1 MIPQETI
8 SRIFD
13 TARIEEVV
21 GDFVQLKKSG
31 SNYKGLSPWTNERTP
46 SFMVSPAKGI
56 FKDFSSGKGG
66 NVVTFLMELEHFS
79 YPEALRWLA
88 NRYGIEVEEEEQ
100 TPEQIKAK
108 NKRES
113 LFIVNKFARDW
124 FAEQMHQTAEG
135 KSIGLSYFKQR
146 GFSPEIIKK
155 FELGFSPESR
165 DALSNAALKN
175 GYQKEYLIET
185 GLSIEL
191 DNPKGALLDRF
202 RGRVIFPIHDVSG
215 RIAGFGGRILR
226 TDKKTAKYLNSP
238 ESEIYHKSKFLFGIY
253 FAKQAIVKADECY
266 LVEGYTDVLS
276 MHQAGLENVA
286 ASSGTALT
294 QEQIRMVRRYTPNLT
309 ILYDSDPAGIK
320 ASFRGIDMALEEGM
334 NVRVVLFP
342 EGEDPDSFAQKHS
355 QEELEKYISSNRRDF
370 IHFKAGILGEEA
382 KDDPIKKS
390 ELIREI
396 LQSISK
402 IPDRIAR
409 EVYVRE
415 TGVIFDMSEQVLHSE
430 LARIL
435 NKKRRDHSKQE
446 QRQQEEDAFQV
457 VKPDRAKQAEPAE
470 GDYEQEKGLIS
481 LMLNYGN
488 ERIVLEWEGEKEE
501 VTVAQEIAVELH
513 ADELSFN
520 HPVFQ
525 RIFTTISQRIENEE
539 PWSLNDFTD
548 RDEDPEVKSMAVEL
562 TFEKYELAAWDKREI
577 VVPKPV
583 ERVKRDLEQRI
594 LHFKRKRIYQILNE
608 IEQKLKEGF
617 ELEQDRER
625 LVEQQ
630 MKFNKMRRDLD
641 KRFGRVV

>member
-1 MIPQETI
+1 LIPQETI

-113 LFIVNKFARDW
+113 LYIVNKFARDW

-146 GFSPEIIKK
+146 GFSAEIIKK

-165 DALSNAALKN
+165 DALSSAALKN

-342 EGEDPDSFAQKHS
+342 EGEDPDSFSQKHS
-355 QEELEKYISSNRRDF
+355 QEELEKYIAANRKDF

-382 KDDPIKKS
+382 KGDPIKKS

-435 NKKRRDHSKQE
+435 NKKRRDQSKQE
-446 QRQQEEDAFQV
+446 QKQQEEEAFQV
-457 VKPDRAKQAEPAE
+457 VRPSEAKQAQPAE

-481 LMLNYGN
+481 LILNHGN
-488 ERIVLEWEGEKEE
+488 ERIVVEWEGQSEE
-501 VTVAQEIAVELH
+501 VTVAEEIVAELH
-513 ADELSFN
+513 TDELSFN

-525 RIFTTISQRIENEE
+525 RIYTTVAQKIENGEL
-539 PWSLNDFTD
+539 WSLNDFTD
-548 RDEDPEVKSMAVEL
+548 RDEDPDVKSMAVEL
-562 TFEKYELAAWDKREI
+562 TFEKYELADWDKRQI
-577 VVPKPV
+577 IVPKPV
-583 ERVKRDLEQRI
+583 ERVKRDLEERI
-594 LHFKRKRIYQILNE
+594 LHFKRKRILQIMNANM
-608 IEQKLKEGF
+608 QKMKEGF
-617 ELEQDRER
+617 ETEEDRDR
-625 LVEQQ
+625 IYEQQ
-630 MKFNKMRRDLD
+630 MKFRQMLLELD

>member
-113 LFIVNKFARDW
+113 LYIVNKFARDW
-124 FAEQMHQTAEG
+124 FSEQMHQTAEG

-146 GFSPEIIKK
+146 GFSAEIIKK

-165 DALSNAALKN
+165 DALSSAALKN

-342 EGEDPDSFAQKHS
+342 EGEDPDSFSQKHS
-355 QEELEKYISSNRRDF
+355 QEELEKYIAANRKDF

-382 KDDPIKKS
+382 KGDPIKKS

-435 NKKRRDHSKQE
+435 NKKRRDQSKQE
-446 QRQQEEDAFQV
+446 QKQQEEEAFQV
-457 VKPDRAKQAEPAE
+457 VRPSEAKQAQPAE

-481 LMLNYGN
+481 LILNHGN
-488 ERIVLEWEGEKEE
+488 ERIVVEWEGQSEE
-501 VTVAQEIAVELH
+501 VTVAEEIVAELH
-513 ADELSFN
+513 TDELSFN

-525 RIFTTISQRIENEE
+525 RIYTTVAQKIENGEL
-539 PWSLNDFTD
+539 WSLNDFTD

-562 TFEKYELAAWDKREI
+562 TFEKYELADWDKRQI
-577 VVPKPV
+577 IVPKPI
-583 ERVKRDLEQRI
+583 ERVKRDLEERI
-594 LHFKRKRIYQILNE
+594 LHFKRKRILQIMNANM
-608 IEQKLKEGF
+608 QKMKEGF
-617 ELEQDRER
+617 ETEEDRDR
-625 LVEQQ
+625 IYEQQ
-630 MKFNKMRRDLD
+630 MKFRQMLLELD